1 MAATVVIVDGVGG
14 GIGAQLVDRL
24 KRELADQVS
33 IIALG
38 ANAVA
43 TQRMVDAGAE
53 RGASGE
59 NAVCVTAPTADF
71 ILGPIGIV
79 LPNAMMGEITSRMA
93 EAVLAARGRKLLLP
107 LSQPHVTIV
116 GISPK
121 NVSDLIGEAI
131 HLLRQAL
138 VRPG

>member
-1 MAATVVIVDGVGG
+1 MAATVVVVDGVGG

-59 NAVCVTAPTADF
+59 NALCVTAPTADF